1 MTFKQ
6 IIIGEIVV
14 FFILNLFFRYTKI
27 GKRIVLLPSELKG
40 RRKHRITLR
49 KQLVEHCIR
58 DYTSQPAGYAM
69 DFGVTDKGETV
80 LIEVNDG
87 FAVASYGLFH
97 IDYAKFLSARWAE
110 LTGTEDELN
119 F

>member
-49 KQLVEHCIR
+49 TQLATRKEELKTYKHSF
-58 DYTSQPAGYAM
+58 YMLLHLHYWQ
-69 DFGVTDKGETV
+69 
-80 LIEVNDG
+80 
-87 FAVASYGLFH
+87 
-97 IDYAKFLSARWAE
+97 FL
-110 LTGTEDELN
+110 
-119 F
+119 